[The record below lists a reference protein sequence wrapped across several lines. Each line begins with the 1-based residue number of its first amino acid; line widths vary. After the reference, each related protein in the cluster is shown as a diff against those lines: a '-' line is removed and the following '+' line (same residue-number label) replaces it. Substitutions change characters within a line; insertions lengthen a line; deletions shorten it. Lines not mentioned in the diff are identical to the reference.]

1 VKPLRV
7 LLAVAFG
14 IVSVAAHAQDVL
26 DLASF
31 RLGAEL
37 APPPFLEGEWSAV
50 PLPDR
55 WDERRPGAS
64 GLGWY
69 RLVWGIDEL
78 PAERQ
83 AIYLEHA
90 SMNAAVF
97 VNGEWIGSSGRMTP
111 PVAQNWHRPLLFDF
125 SARLLHPG
133 ENEIHVQLY
142 RLPDCYGGL
151 GPVRAGALA
160 TLEPLHRVRFL
171 WQIEATRAASI
182 LAGVVALVMAVLW
195 LGARDST
202 YGWFG
207 SVSALLGV
215 QSLSYHVRDIPVA
228 SQTWEAIGGAA
239 GLLAA
244 PAFAVFARRLASWP
258 RSRRELSYA
267 AYALAVLPLFALSH
281 LRFHA
286 WFNALAVG
294 AVALAALSFAPVYAY
309 ATRTSRALV
318 AMHVA
323 LAAAIVGVIARDVGI
338 QLGWVAQPT
347 IHGMPLI
354 APLLIA
360 GFAATL
366 LLRFARAFREAEI
379 ARAQLAERVREKH
392 AELDASFA
400 RLRGAERSAAV
411 AEERERLMREMHD
424 GVGSSLV
431 RAIALVERRAASPD
445 QIVETL
451 RAALEDMRIAIDSLD
466 PAVRD
471 VDDILAVLRDRLAP
485 RLERSGVVIE
495 WRLADVAP
503 LGPLS
508 AEGALDLLRICQE
521 AIANAISHGKAR
533 RIRIATSESAAA
545 SERCVVIAIEDDG
558 VGLPSDAHEGRGF
571 ANMRFRASR
580 LGAELRVDS
589 ERAGT
594 RVELRLP
601 RAPAALAPQTSA

>member
-1 VKPLRV
+1 MKAASA
-7 LLAVAFG
+7 LLA
-14 IVSVAAHAQDVL
+14 AA
-26 DLASF
+26 LASF
-31 RLGAEL
+31 ATAANAQDLLDAATFRLGGEP
-37 APPPFLEGEWSAV
+37 APPAFGDGEWSALS
-50 PLPDR
+50 LPDR

-69 RLVWGIDEL
+69 RLVWQIDEL

-97 VNGEWIGSSGRMTP
+97 VNGEWIGSGGRMTP

-151 GPVRAGALA
+151 GPVRAGSLAALA
-160 TLEPLHRVRFL
+160 PLERTRFF
-171 WQIEATRAASI
+171 WQVEAPRAASL
-182 LAGVVALVMAVLW
+182 LAVVIAFVMAVLW
-195 LGARDST
+195 IGARDAT

-207 SVSALLGV
+207 VASALLGV
-215 QSLSYHVRDIPVA
+215 QNLSYHVRDIPIA
-228 SQTWEAIGGAA
+228 SQSWEAIGGVAA
-239 GLLAA
+239 IASA
-244 PAFAVFARRLASWP
+244 PVFAVFAHRLAGW
-258 RSRRELSYA
+258 RRARLERAFALL
-267 AYALAVLPLFALSH
+267 ALAALPLFALPHH
-281 LRFHA
+281 LFHR
-286 WFNALAVG
+286 WFNLLGIG
-294 AVALAALSFAPVYAY
+294 AVATAAYSLAPVLAY
-309 ATRTSRALV
+309 ARRVHRTLV
-318 AMHVA
+318 ALHVG
-323 LAAAIVGVIARDVGI
+323 LAAAILGILGRDFAI

-347 IHGMPLI
+347 VHGMPLI

-366 LLRFARAFREAEI
+366 LLRFARSFREAEI

-431 RAIALVERRAASPD
+431 RAISLVERRSASPD

-451 RAALEDMRIAIDSLD
+451 RAALEDMRLAIDSLD
-466 PAVRD
+466 PAVRE
-471 VDDILAVLRDRLAP
+471 VDDILAVLGDRLAP
-485 RLERSGVVIE
+485 RLERSGVALE
-495 WRLADVAP
+495 WRLADVPP

-533 RIRIATSESAAA
+533 RIRIATSESTTAG
-545 SERCVVIAIEDDG
+545 ERRVVIAIEDDG
-558 VGLPSDAHEGRGF
+558 AGFASDAPEGRGL

-580 LGAELRVDS
+580 LGADLRVRS
-589 ERAGT
+589 FGAGT
-594 RVELRLP
+594 CVELSVP
-601 RAPAALAPQTSA
+601 RPPA